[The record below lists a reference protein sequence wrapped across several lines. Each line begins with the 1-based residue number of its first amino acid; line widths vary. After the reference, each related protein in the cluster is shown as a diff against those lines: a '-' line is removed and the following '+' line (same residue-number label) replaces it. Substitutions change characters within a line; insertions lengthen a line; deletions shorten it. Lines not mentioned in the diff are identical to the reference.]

1 MSVNLDKFF
10 IVCYNIVKENKKRM
24 MVFVKKVKIITKAS
38 TIIVAFAAILFLFTG
53 CSKTSATSD
62 DFKLIAEENGMV
74 TVDAKSQFA
83 DYDYILEAIIA
94 APEDNTY
101 QIEFYVLSDSSF
113 ASSFFENNKAK
124 FEQSKGSDY
133 SYGSS
138 SGQNYSTYSLTAGER
153 YMFVEQVDNTVI
165 YIDVDKSY
173 KDEVSDFVKA
183 LKY

>member
-1 MSVNLDKFF
+1 MTNYVLFV
-10 IVCYNIVKENKKRM
+10 IMQLKETKRM
-24 MVFVKKVKIITKAS
+24 MVFVKKAKIMTKAS
-38 TIIVAFAAILFLFTG
+38 TIIVALAAVLLLFTG
-53 CSKTSATSD
+53 CSKTAATSD
-62 DFKLIAEENGMV
+62 TFKSLAEESGMV

-83 DYDYILEAIIA
+83 AYDYILEAVIA

-113 ASSFFENNKAK
+113 ANSFFENNQAK
-124 FEQSKGSDY
+124 FEQSKGSNY
-133 SYGSS
+133 SESSS
-138 SGQNYSTYSLTAGER
+138 SGQNYSSYSLTAGER